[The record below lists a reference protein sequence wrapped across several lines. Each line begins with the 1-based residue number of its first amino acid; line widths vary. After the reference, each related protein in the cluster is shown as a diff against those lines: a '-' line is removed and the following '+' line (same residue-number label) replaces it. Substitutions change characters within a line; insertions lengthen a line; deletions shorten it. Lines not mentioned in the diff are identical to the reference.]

1 MTLRFD
7 EIFCDLSGCP
17 NHISMA
23 DFNISITVEDQWSQ
37 WNNKDLCP
45 EHRLEQP
52 GPVDEWAAL
61 SPAMRAAIFEV
72 MKVIGAKI
80 ID

>member
-1 MTLRFD
+1 MTLIGS
-7 EIFCDLSGCP
+7 EIYCDISGCP
-17 NHISMA
+17 NHISMV
-23 DFNISITVEDQWSQ
+23 DFNVSITVEGGWSQ
-37 WNNKDLCP
+37 WRNKDLCP
-45 EHRLEQP
+45 QHEVVE
-52 GPVDEWAAL
+52 PVDEWAAL